1 MEPEL
6 PLERLFL
13 HLVNDRGFS
22 LTVRDYQDALR
33 ALALGYGGGDRQSL
47 LHLLETLW
55 VRSDEESRQL
65 NLLFREIPLPTD
77 EEIAAWT
84 GEEVQTVQEAEEDR
98 RESGGEEETPSEE
111 TQVPQIQF
119 SAPTQAGLGLPQ
131 AQADPSGREPF
142 ILHPRPPVSLRSLI
156 VTWRRFRRASRSGPK
171 VELDLAATIAEQSRR
186 GFLAQPILVAA
197 RRNLARLVVLVDA
210 SPSMTAWRPLN
221 SALAESLRESR
232 LGLAALYYFHNVPD
246 ERLYARET
254 LTGPVPVEELLERH
268 SGSTLLIVSDAG
280 AARGRRDRERIETTR
295 QFLDRVSG
303 QWQPVAWVNPMPRR
317 RWKGTSA
324 DRIARFPSLSMTELT
339 EDGLAQAID
348 ILRGQRSA

>member
-1 MEPEL
+1 MEAEL

-33 ALALGYGGGDRQSL
+33 ALALGYGGRDRQGL
-47 LHLLETLW
+47 LDLLETLW
-55 VRSDEESRQL
+55 ARSDEESRQL
-65 NLLFREIPLPTD
+65 NLLFREIPFPSD

-84 GEEVQTVQEAEEDR
+84 GQEAEPDQEIGDDHR
-98 RESGGEEETPSEE
+98 KSGGEKEASVEEVP
-111 TQVPQIQF
+111 VPQIQF

-131 AQADPSGREPF
+131 AQVDPSGREPF
-142 ILHPRPPVSLRSLI
+142 ILQPRPPVSLRSLI
-156 VTWRRFRRASRSGPK
+156 VTWRRFRRALRSGPK

-186 GFLAQPILVAA
+186 GFLDRPVLVAA
-197 RRNLARLVVLVDA
+197 RRNLARLVVLVDV
-210 SPSMTAWRPLN
+210 SPSMMAWQPLN
-221 SALAESLRESR
+221 SALSESLRESR

-246 ERLYARET
+246 ERLYATET
-254 LTGPVPVEELLERH
+254 LTGPVQIEELLERH
-268 SGSTLLIVSDAG
+268 AGSTLLIVSDAG

-295 QFLDRVSG
+295 HFLDRVSG

-324 DRIARFPSLSMTELT
+324 DRIARFPSLAMTELT
-339 EDGLAQAID
+339 EDGLVQAID
-348 ILRGQRSA
+348 LLRGQRSA